1 MFTILQIYLPANSYN
16 ECLHLS
22 LLWLLTAALS
32 RYKTVNIKLIHNSCS
47 DLTCTQD
54 ELKWVVV
61 ASAAT
66 TLNNDSELPHAFPL
80 VDAPDSLME
89 FHVIHDLLIVV
100 WNDSNVIKCIN
111 WEKNTSILH
120 RKFRIYKNIAKNS
133 K

>member
-80 VDAPDSLME
+80 FDAPDSLME
-89 FHVIHDLLIVV
+89 FHVIHDLLI
-100 WNDSNVIKCIN
+100 
-111 WEKNTSILH
+111 EKKKKKKQYEKKYGMT
-120 RKFRIYKNIAKNS
+120 AM
-133 K
+133 